1 MIRSRWIMR
10 VYIFILLLFFISAC
24 QTRPTLENFH
34 NAQPKAGL
42 RINYSPA
49 GSRLFMDDENISQVS
64 QPILVLPGSEYVI
77 RVESEGFIPFDDTI
91 RVPPGGNIRLEGRLA
106 RIATRERVSDQ
117 GGFAGWVGERLCYV
131 EETVLF
137 CETNQGASQIYT
149 FEYPP
154 FWMSFYTS
162 GIYAQIIRDE
172 SPEIL
177 FFNPELTE
185 PETLLKGWFSLF
197 CHPLTSQIYLLGNPE
212 TYSGNFLEGM
222 AMVEISSDGS
232 QNTLS
237 FAAAPVGSF
246 AEGLTISSDGYWF
259 VSTISGNAQLWRWE
273 RDQLAYQRDLGRIIK
288 ARFSPSK
295 PDQLAYFDEAGSLT
309 LINLISNQETLI
321 SPSVTAYQWFPD
333 GEKIIY
339 SRLSNNMFS
348 TIWINDLVT
357 NAEKIVSD
365 ASMVLGLVEEISLS
379 PALDSLV
386 YVNSQNRL
394 ERIRFDP

>member
-1 MIRSRWIMR
+1 MR

-137 CETNQGASQIYT
+137 CETNQGFSQIYT

-154 FWMSFYTS
+154 FWIKFSAS
-162 GIYAQIIRDE
+162 GLYAQIIRDE

-177 FFNPELTE
+177 FLSPVLTE
-185 PETLLKGWFSLF
+185 PKTLHKGWFNL
-197 CHPLTSQIYLLGNPE
+197 CDHPVTGQVYLLGNPE
-212 TYSGNFLEGM
+212 TSSGDLQEDLVM
-222 AMVEISSDGS
+222 IEVEADGS
-232 QNTLS
+232 QQMLS
-237 FAAAPVGSF
+237 FTAAPVGLF
-246 AEGLTISSDGYWF
+246 AEGLTVSIDGNWF
-259 VSTISGNAQLWRWE
+259 VTSISGNSQLWQRE
-273 RDQLAYQRDLGRIIK
+273 GDKLTLHKDLGGIIKAHFSPSKTDQLAYL
-288 ARFSPSK
+288 
-295 PDQLAYFDEAGSLT
+295 DEDGSLILFNLT
-309 LINLISNQETLI
+309 LDQKTLL
-321 SPSVTAYQWFPD
+321 SLNVTAYQWFPD
-333 GEKIIY
+333 SEQMLY
-339 SRLSNNMFS
+339 ARLSYGGKS
-348 TIWINDLVT
+348 TIWLNNMNTSVD
-357 NAEKIVSD
+357 KIIAD
-365 ASMVLGLVEEISLS
+365 AALVLGFVKEISLS